1 MTAPSIS
8 IGTTDRSVRRN
19 GVDVAGLV
27 FAGALL
33 LALLFSLAIL
43 AVLVGSQMATALPVF
58 QERGVD
64 FLTSDLSSNPANAG
78 IAQGLIGTAL
88 LVMIVA
94 LTAFPIGIMTAIFLE
109 EYSADNRLAR
119 FIDINIRNLA
129 GVPSVV
135 YGILGFTVFV
145 ALFANLGDGNGKT
158 VVTGGLTLAVLIL
171 PLVIIT
177 SAEAIRSVPNLLREG
192 GYGLGASRWQVVRQL
207 ILPAAAPGILT
218 GMVLSLSRA
227 IGETAPLILVGAVL
241 GSFSIGRRPART
253 AHGLVHRA
261 PDDRVQLGK
270 QAAAGVQGVDVGRD
284 HRPPGRD
291 RGDQCVRHPAAQP
304 IRSVVVS
311 DERRDANDPSASQGD
326 PMTSTITD
334 RSPRPRPGAG
344 PRRDRVRG
352 GDARRDGHPD
362 RHQPPGGQLSI
373 TAHSAR

>member
-8 IGTTDRSVRRN
+8 IGATNRSVRRH

-33 LALLFSLAIL
+33 FALLFSLAVL
-43 AVLVGSQMATALPVF
+43 AVLIWSQLTRALPVF

-64 FLTSDLSSNPANAG
+64 FLTSDLSSNPAQAG

-88 LVMIVA
+88 LVVIVS

-145 ALFANLGDGNGKT
+145 ALFASLGDSNGKT

-177 SAEAIRSVPNLLREG
+177 SAEAIRAVPIALREAG
-192 GYGLGASRWQVVRQL
+192 FGLGASRWQVVRQL

-218 GMVLSLSRA
+218 GTVLALSRA

-241 GSFSIGRRPART
+241 GSFSSGGSPLELITGSYTALPMIVFSWASRPQIEFQALT
-253 AHGLVHRA
+253 SAAIIVLLVITIVANAFAILLRNRY
-261 PDDRVQLGK
+261 DRK
-270 QAAAGVQGVDVGRD
+270 W
-284 HRPPGRD
+284 
-291 RGDQCVRHPAAQP
+291 
-304 IRSVVVS
+304 
-311 DERRDANDPSASQGD
+311 
-326 PMTSTITD
+326 
-334 RSPRPRPGAG
+334 
-344 PRRDRVRG
+344 
-352 GDARRDGHPD
+352 
-362 RHQPPGGQLSI
+362 
-373 TAHSAR
+373 